1 MGRLKTF
8 FRDASIRNIIFVCF
22 TVSALATSLII
33 SIFLYTRMSDQLIGV
48 TKQQNE
54 VLVNQVNRSVETYLQ
69 AARKLSDTIYY
80 GVIKNADLSEDRV
93 AQELSLLYGSSDSVE
108 NIAIF
113 SWDGTLLESFPAARV
128 KKGKDVR
135 KEAWFETALEKTEN
149 IHFFLPQVQRIF
161 ETSEN
166 QYQWVIPMA
175 RAVEIT
181 QGGSTWQGVLL
192 INLSY
197 TSLEMR
203 LERVNLG
210 GNGYMYLTDG
220 DGRLIS
226 HPRIQLIDSGLEGEN
241 NLVAS
246 QLSDGVHWET
256 FERKKRAVT
265 VKSVGYTGWKLINVD
280 PTPGLSLNT
289 AKTQLLILSLVS
301 LLLFLM
307 SLINAYISARITG
320 PIRNLEAAIGE
331 IEDGNLEVT
340 LPKTG
345 SYEIRRLAGA
355 IENMTHQ
362 IRCLMADIV
371 AEHESKRKSELDAL
385 QSQINPH
392 FLYNTLDIIVWMIEN
407 EKPDQAVKVVTA
419 LARFFRIS
427 LSKGRSIIPLRDEL
441 EHVRNYLMIQQ
452 MRFKDKFR
460 YEIDA
465 PEELLDLASL
475 KLSLQPLVENAIYH
489 GMEFMDGDG
498 LVTVQARLEG
508 EFLLLSVSDNGLGM
522 TPEQVERLFSKE
534 HVKSRRGSGIGVR
547 NVDQRIRLYFGE
559 ECGLSIWSEPD
570 EGTCVTLRIPAIP
583 YREWEEKHD
592 KK

>member
-69 AARKLSDTIYY
+69 TARKLSDTIYY

-289 AKTQLLILSLVS
+289 AKTQLLILSLIC

-331 IEDGNLEVT
+331 IEEGNLEVT

-452 MRFKDKFR
+452 TRFKDKFR

-465 PEELLDLASL
+465 PEELIELASM